1 MSEKA
6 QNYNQYYIALMP
18 FILCLITKINENSF
32 LATVLKGK
40 NIPFIILYIS
50 SIISSLLLNIFFIL
64 IGQSLRYFL
73 KNEIIN
79 TFFLIIIFLLYFLMA
94 LIGIC
99 RVFSTS
105 GEEDKKLID
114 YFVYSSSDDDDS
126 EKPKIHIDSEK
137 NEVEIELDTIK
148 LDEID
153 DERKNNNFSNLRK
166 KKYNSDKKVLNFESF
181 FKVVVDCLKMIIS
194 NELGEKIQIFNM
206 GFSSKYMNIFYLI
219 LGNTFGIIII
229 NAITII
235 FGLKILQ
242 NRINNLFLFLEAA
255 FYLSFA
261 CYYIY
266 NIYF

>member
-6 QNYNQYYIALMP
+6 ENHNQYYIALIP
-18 FILCLITKINENSF
+18 FILCLISKINENSF
-32 LATVLKGK
+32 LAIVLKGK

-50 SIISSLLLNIFFIL
+50 SILSSLLLNIFFIL
-64 IGQSLRYFL
+64 IGQTLHYFL

-79 TFFLIIIFLLYFLMA
+79 TFFLIIIFLLYSLMA
-94 LIGIC
+94 FISIC

-105 GEEDKKLID
+105 GEEDKKIID
-114 YFVYSSSDDDDS
+114 YLVYSSSSDDDS
-126 EKPKIHIDSEK
+126 EKPKIHIDNEK

-153 DERKNNNFSNLRK
+153 DERRNNNFSNLRK
-166 KKYNSDKKVLNFESF
+166 KKYDSDKKVVNFESF
-181 FKVVVDCLKMIIS
+181 FNSMIDCLKMIIS

-206 GFSSKYMNIFYLI
+206 GFSSKYIDIFYLI
-219 LGNTFGIIII
+219 LGNTCGIIII
-229 NAITII
+229 NAITIL

-242 NRINNLFLFLEAA
+242 KRINNLFLFIEAV

-261 CYYIY
+261 CFYIY
-266 NIYF
+266 KIYF

>member
-6 QNYNQYYIALMP
+6 ENHNQYYIALIP
-18 FILCLITKINENSF
+18 FILCLISKINENSF
-32 LATVLKGK
+32 LAIVLKGK

-50 SIISSLLLNIFFIL
+50 SILSSLLLNIFFIL
-64 IGQSLRYFL
+64 IGQTLRYFL

-79 TFFLIIIFLLYFLMA
+79 TFFLIIIFLLYSLMA
-94 LIGIC
+94 FISIC

-105 GEEDKKLID
+105 GEEDKKIID
-114 YFVYSSSDDDDS
+114 YLVYSSSSDDDS
-126 EKPKIHIDSEK
+126 EKPKIHIDNEK

-153 DERKNNNFSNLRK
+153 DERRNNNFSNLRK
-166 KKYNSDKKVLNFESF
+166 KQYKSDKKILNFDAF
-181 FKVVVDCLKMIIS
+181 FSGICENLKMIIS

-206 GFSSKYMNIFYLI
+206 GFSAKYMEIFYLI
-219 LGNTFGIIII
+219 LGSVCGIVII

-242 NRINNLFLFLEAA
+242 KRINNLFLFIELI
-255 FYLSFA
+255 FFMSFA

-266 NIYF
+266 SIYF

>member
-1 MSEKA
+1 MSEKTG
-6 QNYNQYYIALMP
+6 NYNQFHIALIP
-18 FILCLITKINENSF
+18 FTLSLISKINENSF

-40 NIPFIILYIS
+40 NIQFTILYTA
-50 SIISSLLLNIFFIL
+50 SIISSLILNLLFIS
-64 IGQSLRYFL
+64 IGISLRYFL

-79 TFFLIIIFLLYFLMA
+79 TFFLIIIFLLYS
-94 LIGIC
+94 LISSISLC
-99 RVFSTS
+99 RVFSTR

-114 YFVYSSSDDDDS
+114 YLVYSSSSDD
-126 EKPKIHIDSEK
+126 ELERPKIHIDSEK

-153 DERKNNNFSNLRK
+153 DERRNNNFSNLRK
-166 KKYNSDKKVLNFESF
+166 KKYDSEKKIMTISSF
-181 FKVVVDCLKMIIS
+181 FSGICENLKMIIS

-206 GFSSKYMNIFYLI
+206 GFSAKYMEIFYLI
-219 LGNTFGIIII
+219 LGSICGIIII

-242 NRINNLFLFLEAA
+242 KRINNLFLFIELI
-255 FYLSFA
+255 FFLSFA

-266 NIYF
+266 SIYF

>member
-1 MSEKA
+1 MSEKTDS
-6 QNYNQYYIALMP
+6 YNHFHIALIP
-18 FILCLITKINENSF
+18 FTLSLISKINENSF
-32 LATVLKGK
+32 LAIVLKGK
-40 NIPFIILYIS
+40 NIQFTILYIS
-50 SIISSLLLNIFFIL
+50 SIISSLILNLLFIS
-64 IGQSLRYFL
+64 IGISLRYFL

-79 TFFLIIIFLLYFLMA
+79 TFFLIIIFILYSLMS
-94 LIGIC
+94 LISLC

-114 YFVYSSSDDDDS
+114 YLVYSSSSDDES
-126 EKPKIHIDSEK
+126 ERPKIHIDSEK

-153 DERKNNNFSNLRK
+153 DERRNNNFSNLRK
-166 KKYNSDKKVLNFESF
+166 KQYKSDKKILNFDAF
-181 FKVVVDCLKMIIS
+181 FSGICKNLKMIIS

-206 GFSSKYMNIFYLI
+206 GFSAKYMEIFYLI
-219 LGNTFGIIII
+219 LGSVCGIIII

-242 NRINNLFLFLEAA
+242 KRINNLFLFIELI
-255 FYLSFA
+255 FFMSFA

-266 NIYF
+266 SIYF